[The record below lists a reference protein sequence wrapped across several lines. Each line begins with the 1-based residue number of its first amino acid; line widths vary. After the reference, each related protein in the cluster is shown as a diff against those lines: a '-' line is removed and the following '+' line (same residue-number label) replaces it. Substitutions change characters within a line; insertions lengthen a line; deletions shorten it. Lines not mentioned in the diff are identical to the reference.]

1 MEKTYE
7 SSLILEHIVF
17 DKIEFKRINFQQK
30 SDIKYRIQIEIG
42 KFSSEDGY
50 KVSLTLEGNK
60 EGEYIFTIGL
70 SGFFSLELTE
80 EEQQQVDEEK
90 LLKTN
95 AVAILMP
102 YLRSEATLLTSQP
115 ETDPVVLPV
124 FNVNA
129 IINDVDV

>member
-1 MEKTYE
+1 MEKSYE
-7 SSLILEHIVF
+7 SNLILEHVVF
-17 DKIEFKRINFQQK
+17 DRIEFRRIDFHQE
-30 SDIKYRIQIEIG
+30 SEVKYRIRIEIG
-42 KFSSEDGY
+42 ECSGEDSY

-70 SGFFSLELTE
+70 SGFFSLDLAE
-80 EEQQQVDEEK
+80 EERHRINKEN

-115 ETDPVVLPV
+115 ETEPVVLPV

-129 IINDVDV
+129 IVSDTD